1 MIMHQ
6 DGWLS
11 WVLGL
16 LKAPSVLIISIV
28 DKDNVQCWMGW
39 RMDDKIDGKDYDND
53 NFDSCDNVG
62 WQCRV
67 LDGWAD
73 VWWTVGGGHPLGDNL
88 HWKSFPNTP
97 IFCWEG
103 KSAKSLTFVWQSPL
117 MPFKTT
123 NTLTNKQA
131 NDDHCVGIAFFCKR
145 WQNRLNSLISPW
157 RPEKFQSKGKR
168 KVNISGCKKESRLP
182 RYKALKLH
190 DTSLHFLGALNFL
203 ASQKMFQSGC
213 WSKHSRQFSRRF
225 HSMACYAPAAMQAN
239 KR

>member
-1 MIMHQ
+1 MIHIMII
-6 DGWLS
+6 
-11 WVLGL
+11 
-16 LKAPSVLIISIV
+16 LKIMATLV
-28 DKDNVQCWMGW
+28 DNVECWMGG
-39 RMDDKIDGKDYDND
+39 RMYDGLW
-53 NFDSCDNVG
+53 V
-62 WQCRV
+62 
-67 LDGWAD
+67 
-73 VWWTVGGGHPLGDNL
+73 VGGGHPLGDNL

-131 NDDHCVGIAFFCKR
+131 NDDHCVGIAFFCKG

-190 DTSLHFLGALNFL
+190 DTSLHFSGSLNFL
-203 ASQKMFQSGC
+203 TSQKC
-213 WSKHSRQFSRRF
+213 FSLDVEVNILVNFPDDFIPWLVMLLQPCGPIKGNLSADLGVDVLLRMNDKR
-225 HSMACYAPAAMQAN
+225 N
-239 KR
+239 KNNK